1 MSRARRVAVFVLM
14 LLHLDVHILDVASMT
29 GTSVSRSRAAR
40 AAGLRQWGTHAKSQ
54 QVAPYGCIIIWG
66 VATETL
72 LARLSQASGLPKADA
87 TLSKG
92 NVDRV
97 C

>member
-1 MSRARRVAVFVLM
+1 MSP
-14 LLHLDVHILDVASMT
+14 
-29 GTSVSRSRAAR
+29 RSRAQACNAAAPHGQEHYGSGVRVLR
-40 AAGLRQWGTHAKSQ
+40 ANKS
-54 QVAPYGCIIIWG
+54 PLTDELSSYG

-92 NVDRV
+92 NVDRA